1 MSSVLSNSRVVSNN
15 REVSDYR
22 EVPNDR
28 EDSFNEY
35 TLEDSMLDIEEL
47 TTKHENM
54 ELWYRTRYYELQMHM
69 NNLSQKVV
77 NLEKQVSTFKS
88 KNTTN
93 NSIDNSI
100 YNINNRYNPSIRT
113 AQQTINN
120 AVEL

>member
-1 MSSVLSNSRVVSNN
+1 MSSVLSSGRVVSNN
-15 REVSDYR
+15 REVSDYK

-28 EDSFNEY
+28 EDSFDEY

-54 ELWYRTRYYELQMHM
+54 ELWYRTRYYELQMQM

-77 NLEKQVSTFKS
+77 NLEKQVSTLKS

-93 NSIDNSI
+93 TSI
-100 YNINNRYNPSIRT
+100 YNRNNNRYNPSIRT

>member
-1 MSSVLSNSRVVSNN
+1 MSRVVTSDREVLNN
-15 REVSDYR
+15 REVSNYR

-28 EDSFNEY
+28 EDSFHDY

-54 ELWYRTRYYELQMHM
+54 ELWYRTRYYELQMKM

-93 NSIDNSI
+93 N
-100 YNINNRYNPSIRT
+100 RYNTSIRT
-113 AQQTINN
+113 TQPSINN